1 MPIKR
6 ILSSDIGGTNSRFA
20 LFEIAPDGH
29 PALVEIQ
36 WLKTTESSSFNNLLT
51 NLKDSGFTFRPDK
64 IDIVVFAV
72 AGPVEGGVRSSPPFI
87 PWDVDIS
94 NLEKDF
100 GFKRCMLINDF
111 VAQAY
116 ACLSPAGKSSRQI
129 LTGQP
134 STEGA
139 KAVIGAGTGLGKA
152 VLVPDDKGGYI
163 AMPSEGGH
171 ANFPFVSIKEF
182 ELHNFMKNKLGDG
195 YITANKVVSGKG
207 LSLINWFLSGDKL
220 EPDEVASKLSQ
231 YPETLEW
238 VSRFYARVCRNFAL
252 ETLSTGGL
260 YIAGGVAA
268 NTPELVTSNFF
279 ADEFRSSDTLAKLLD
294 KIPVFLITDQNS
306 GLMGSAVLGAQ
317 KLREK

>member
-1 MPIKR
+1 MLMKR

-36 WLKTTESSSFNNLLT
+36 WLKTAGSSSFNNLLT
-51 NLKDSGFTFRPDK
+51 NLKESGFTFHPDK
-64 IDIVVFAV
+64 IDMVVFAV

-87 PWDVDIS
+87 SWNVDIS
-94 NLEKDF
+94 NLGKDF

-134 STEGA
+134 SPDGT

-152 VLVPDDKGGYI
+152 VLVPDGKGGYI
-163 AMPSEGGH
+163 VMPSEGGH
-171 ANFPFVSIKEF
+171 ANFPFASGKEF
-182 ELHNFMKNKLGDG
+182 ELHDFMKNKLGDR
-195 YITANKVVSGKG
+195 YITANKVVSGEG
-207 LSLINWFLSGDKL
+207 LRLVNWFLSGDKL
-220 EPDEVASKLSQ
+220 EPGEVAAKLSQ

-238 VSRFYARVCRNFAL
+238 ASRFYARACRNFAL

-260 YIAGGVAA
+260 YIAGGIAA
-268 NTPELVTSNFF
+268 NTPELVTGNFF
-279 ADEFRSSDTLAKLLD
+279 ADEFRCSDTLAELLG

-306 GLMGSAVLGAQ
+306 GLMGGAVLGAQ